1 MIVFR
6 DVTAVVSSG
15 RIKSIV
21 LENVSLMVPT
31 DQNLVVLGREG
42 SGKTTL
48 IRLLAG
54 AVSPTSGTI
63 ERYVRVSFP
72 VGFAGGLNRSLSV
85 LHNVSHVAR
94 LYGADA
100 EEVVAFVAALSG
112 IRDELHESYG
122 NLPQQL
128 QRKLAYALSYAIP
141 FDVYLIDDRIAM
153 GDNEF
158 RSKCEYV
165 FEQRMRTSG
174 FILTSSVPRYAKRF
188 AKKAA
193 ILQSKK
199 ISFYDDIDRA
209 IWDFERLAAP
219 PAQADGPEGEGVAN

>member
-6 DVTAVVSSG
+6 DVTATVSSG
-15 RIKSIV
+15 RIRSTV
-21 LENVSLMVPT
+21 LENLSLMLPT
-31 DQNLVVLGREG
+31 DKSLVVLGREG

-63 ERYVRVSFP
+63 ERYVTVSFP
-72 VGFAGGLNRSLSV
+72 VGFAGGFNRSLSV
-85 LHNVSHVAR
+85 LHNISHAAR

-100 EEVVAFVAALSG
+100 EEVVAFVAALVG
-112 IRDELHESYG
+112 IGDELDESYG
-122 NLPQQL
+122 DLPQQL

-141 FDVYLIDDRIAM
+141 FDVYLIDDRIVM

-165 FEQRMRTSG
+165 FEQRMKTSR
-174 FILTSSVPRYAKRF
+174 FILTSSRPNYAKRF
-188 AKKAA
+188 ARKAA
-193 ILQSKK
+193 ILQGKK
-199 ISFYDDIDRA
+199 ISLYDDIDRA
-209 IWDFERLAAP
+209 IWELDRLAP
-219 PAQADGPEGEGVAN
+219 PDAAAAEGEGAD